1 MTHFLSLRL
10 RLSKKR
16 EEAFMKTETR
26 EVTTFDSIE
35 LHAFGDMD
43 ITQGIT
49 ESLVIE
55 GDEELL
61 QKITSRVEGSKLLLE
76 LGQNWLERIMAG
88 INAMGRKAVKYHIT
102 VKDLKSIKILG
113 SSEVHMPS
121 LKTNTLHLVVTG
133 NGQIKLP
140 ALTAETLEI
149 DISGRGEI
157 DVAGQVRSQDI
168 TIAGSGEY
176 DAKALTSQTAK
187 VSISGHGD
195 VEVAVS
201 ETLDVR
207 IAGYGEVKYTG
218 SPQVKQSIAG
228 AGSIKQVTTPVAEK
242 A

>member
-1 MTHFLSLRL
+1 
-10 RLSKKR
+10 
-16 EEAFMKTETR
+16 MKTETR
-26 EVTTFDSIE
+26 EVTAFDSIE
-35 LHAFGDMD
+35 LRAFGDMN
-43 ITQGIT
+43 ITQGTT

-61 QKITSRVEGSKLLLE
+61 QKISSRVEGSKLILE

-88 INAMGRKAVKYHIT
+88 INAIGRKAVKYHIT
-102 VKDLKSIKILG
+102 VKELKSIKVVG

-121 LKTNTLHLVVTG
+121 LKTTDLHLVVTG
-133 NGQIKLP
+133 NGEINLP
-140 ALTAETLEI
+140 SLTAEGLEV

-157 DVAGQVRSQDI
+157 DIAGQVRSQDI
-168 TIAGSGEY
+168 SIAGSGEY
-176 DAKALTSQTAK
+176 DAKTLTSQTAK

-201 ETLDVR
+201 EALDVR

-228 AGSIKQVTTPVAEK
+228 AGSIKQVTAPVVERV
-242 A
+242 